1 MKKYILKK
9 YMPWHTFFLLVL
21 VALSIQ
27 GCLGIGGNNSAS
39 NQNFKSVNTNNG
51 QTLQVNTSNS
61 ALFNGK
67 IYFTQN
73 HVLYFID
80 GS

>member
-27 GCLGIGGNNSAS
+27 GCLGIGGNSGTG

-61 ALFNGK
+61 APRVCATNFDEEPNELRP
-67 IYFTQN
+67 
-73 HVLYFID
+73 
-80 GS
+80 